1 MKNTEV
7 KLMRLKNKEIL
18 VMSNKQYSKH
28 LDDIVA
34 SGKKSKNRIV
44 LNKYEDLT
52 KILTKERIR
61 MLRIIHSEKPKSI
74 SELAKLLNRDRR
86 NVLADLNYL
95 EGFGLVEIEEIEREK
110 IFTKI
115 PIVSFDELLVRLDM
129 EC

>member
-1 MKNTEV
+1 MK
-7 KLMRLKNKEIL
+7 LKNKEIL

-28 LDDIVA
+28 LNDIVA
-34 SGKKSKNRIV
+34 SGKKSKNKIV
-44 LNKYEDLT
+44 LSKYEDLT

-110 IFTKI
+110 IYTKI

-129 EC
+129 GC

>member
-1 MKNTEV
+1 MTNTEV
-7 KLMRLKNKEIL
+7 KLMKLKNKEIL

-44 LNKYEDLT
+44 LSKYEDLT

-74 SELAKLLNRDRR
+74 SELAKLLDRDRR

>member
-1 MKNTEV
+1 
-7 KLMRLKNKEIL
+7 
-18 VMSNKQYSKH
+18 
-28 LDDIVA
+28 
-34 SGKKSKNRIV
+34 V
-44 LNKYEDLT
+44 LSKYEDLT

-95 EGFGLVEIEEIEREK
+95 EGFGLVEIEETEKEK
-110 IFTKI
+110 IYTKI

>member
-34 SGKKSKNRIV
+34 TGKKSKNRLV

-52 KILTKERIR
+52 KILTKDRIR